1 MNSSLGIGRCVA
13 PWWNTLSTTVGGVQP
28 WSSPG
33 QFAEPPPVAA
43 VTGATGSWRYSTD
56 LATGASSAVG
66 LVLVPLSTL
75 APSNPS

>member
-1 MNSSLGIGRCVA
+1 MNTSRDIGRCVA
-13 PWWNTLSTTVGGVQP
+13 PCWDTLSTTVGGVLS

-33 QFAEPPPVAA
+33 KFAEPPPVAA
-43 VTGATGSWRYSTD
+43 VTGATGSWRYTTD

-66 LVLVPLSTL
+66 LVLAPLSTL